1 MATPMVLNLGLSGQ
15 PFSGPD
21 LGGYSGSPDEELLA
35 HWTTVGV
42 FYPFSRNHTEAN
54 TNDQEPWALGKKVE
68 DISRVALER
77 RYRLMPYLYSL
88 FYEAAQTGLP
98 IMRPV
103 FFADVKDTTL
113 RKEDEAF
120 LWGDDL
126 LIVPKWSENPSLPKG
141 IWRSV
146 SIVGEDSEADPYQPD
161 VKLRGGAIV
170 PLGQVI
176 QSTSDYK
183 LDSLTLLVSL
193 DEHMLAKGNLYSD
206 DGEGFGYKEGKFTLA
221 EFDAVMTGQN
231 TLKISVVK
239 SDGNLPVPDRYY
251 RVALVEGKGMRY
263 SDWIFGKNLEIP
275 LSELKEK

>member
-68 DISRVALER
+68 NISRVALER

-88 FYEAAQTGLP
+88 FYEAAQSGLP

-103 FFADVKDTTL
+103 YFADVKDTTL

-141 IWRSV
+141 SWRSV
-146 SIVGEDSEADPYQPD
+146 SIVGEDSENDPYQPD
-161 VKLRGGAIV
+161 IKLRAGAIV
-170 PLGQVI
+170 PMGQVI
-176 QSTSDYK
+176 QSTVEYT

-193 DEHMLAKGNLYSD
+193 DEDMQANGDLYSD
-206 DGEGFGYKEGKFTLA
+206 EGDGFGYKDGKFTMT
-221 EFDAVMTGQN
+221 EFDASVTGQS
-231 TLKISVVK
+231 TLKINVAK
-239 SDGNLPVPDRYY
+239 SDGDLPVADRYY
-251 RVALVEGKGMRY
+251 RIALVSEEGMRY
-263 SDWIFGKNLEIP
+263 SGWIYGKNLEIP
-275 LSELKEK
+275 LDNLKKE